1 MLFDV
6 RTYTCKT
13 GMLNRHLALYKQ
25 MGLAPQSRHLGE
37 PFAYLVAETGN
48 VNQYMHIWAY
58 EDAGARERQRA
69 ALWLDPEWLAYVAE
83 SGKLGALE
91 AQESRLMK
99 PVDFFKPKR

>member
-6 RTYTCKT
+6 RTYTCKA
-13 GMLNRHLALYKQ
+13 GMMNRHLALYKQ

-48 VNQYMHIWAY
+48 VNQYTHIWMYA
-58 EDAGARERQRA
+58 DAGARERQRA

-83 SGKLGALE
+83 SAKLGALE
-91 AQESRLMK
+91 TQESRLMK
-99 PVDFFKPKR
+99 PVDFFTPKR